1 MISNLLKH
9 VDPSLLKFNKRGG
22 LSFISLNASSS
33 ISNGFVTITNL
44 SMKNPFLSLSSQ
56 GQLNII
62 DKTISAELNFLKT
75 HEKEKRYKFM
85 LEGSFPFGNKLEA
98 LQLLPNAN

>member
-1 MISNLLKH
+1 
-9 VDPSLLKFNKRGG
+9 
-22 LSFISLNASSS
+22 
-33 ISNGFVTITNL
+33 
-44 SMKNPFLSLSSQ
+44 MKNPFLSLSSQ

-98 LQLLPNAN
+98 LQLTPNAN